1 MTIGNE
7 PIGGYIVLTGFVEE
21 EGNQFVSYCRELG
34 TSSCGDTVAEA
45 LAIWVTLLRCISTHL
60 WKRASLKE
68 FFGERNIRIDLAPS
82 ALDSVFINVP
92 PGKIFTTYPRYVPLG
107 GTPSVSAV

>member
-45 LAIWVTLLRCISTHL
+45 LGNLGDAIEVHL
-60 WKRASLKE
+60 NALVE
-68 FFGERNIRIDLAPS
+68 TGELERVFRGRNIRIDLAPS

>member
-1 MTIGNE
+1 LTIGNE

-45 LAIWVTLLRCISTHL
+45 LGNLGDAIEVHL
-60 WKRASLKE
+60 NALVETGELERV
-68 FFGERNIRIDLAPS
+68 FRERNIRIDLAPS

>member
-45 LAIWVTLLRCISTHL
+45 LGNLGDAIEVHL
-60 WKRASLKE
+60 NALVETGELERV
-68 FFGERNIRIDLAPS
+68 FRERNIRIDLAPS